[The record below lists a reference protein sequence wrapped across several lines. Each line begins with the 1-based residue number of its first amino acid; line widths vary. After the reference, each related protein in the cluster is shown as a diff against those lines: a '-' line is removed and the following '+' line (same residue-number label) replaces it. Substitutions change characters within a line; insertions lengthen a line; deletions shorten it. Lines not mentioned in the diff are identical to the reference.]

1 MATVTATV
9 MPTAT
14 STTARSAAASSPRWM
29 PTTGAGRTPRPR
41 WASAA
46 KCCGR
51 KCASTRSPTARP
63 NCASWSDAKQHPTPR
78 GAGRTCHGAAG
89 SRIVFGCIEQ
99 NQNHRVDMRT
109 TTQRGIAVHRVFKRG
124 LAIAAA
130 VAAVTGGTACTSAV
144 AQSPAVPPTAINPV
158 ASAAPVPALTA
169 TVGQANAAP
178 ATAPSAPSAPDSAA
192 RAEAQAADSAVLELQ
207 RRMQAR
213 ELAELRTTYNGAYG
227 ASLLFAQSDLTYY
240 VTLFQQKD
248 LWRVIKTTNEAHAER
263 IYADFSRQTRSL
275 SDLDL
280 QRIRLEAQK
289 ERAERQ
295 VAEQESR
302 LRGLRADLDLQRQ
315 QQAQVQARQKVA
327 RTETDTLDAERRAAR
342 ARLDELQRQI
352 RSLEAQVNAPFGGAR
367 SH

>member
-1 MATVTATV
+1 
-9 MPTAT
+9 
-14 STTARSAAASSPRWM
+14 
-29 PTTGAGRTPRPR
+29 
-41 WASAA
+41 
-46 KCCGR
+46 
-51 KCASTRSPTARP
+51 
-63 NCASWSDAKQHPTPR
+63 
-78 GAGRTCHGAAG
+78 
-89 SRIVFGCIEQ
+89 
-99 NQNHRVDMRT
+99 MRT
-109 TTQRGIAVHRVFKRG
+109 TTQRGMAVHRVFKRG

-130 VAAVTGGTACTSAV
+130 AAAVAGGTACTSAV
-144 AQSPAVPPTAINPV
+144 AQSLAAPPTAIDAV
-158 ASAAPVPALTA
+158 APAAPVPALTA
-169 TVGQANAAP
+169 TVGQTGSAP
-178 ATAPSAPSAPDSAA
+178 AAAAPSASDSAA
-192 RAEAQAADSAVLELQ
+192 RADTPAANSAVLELQ

-227 ASLLFAQSDLTYY
+227 ASLLFAQRDLTYY

-280 QRIRLEAQK
+280 QRLRLEAQK

-295 VAEQESR
+295 IAEQEGR

-327 RTETDTLDAERRAAR
+327 RTEADTLDTDRRAAR

-352 RSLEAQVNAPFGGAR
+352 RSLEAQVNAPFGGTRA
-367 SH
+367 H

>member
-1 MATVTATV
+1 
-9 MPTAT
+9 
-14 STTARSAAASSPRWM
+14 
-29 PTTGAGRTPRPR
+29 
-41 WASAA
+41 
-46 KCCGR
+46 
-51 KCASTRSPTARP
+51 
-63 NCASWSDAKQHPTPR
+63 
-78 GAGRTCHGAAG
+78 
-89 SRIVFGCIEQ
+89 
-99 NQNHRVDMRT
+99 
-109 TTQRGIAVHRVFKRG
+109 
-124 LAIAAA
+124 
-130 VAAVTGGTACTSAV
+130 
-144 AQSPAVPPTAINPV
+144 
-158 ASAAPVPALTA
+158 AAPVPALTA
-169 TVGQANAAP
+169 TVGQTGSAP
-178 ATAPSAPSAPDSAA
+178 AAAAPSASDSAA
-192 RAEAQAADSAVLELQ
+192 RADTPAANSAVLELQ

-227 ASLLFAQSDLTYY
+227 ASLLFAQRDLTYY

-295 VAEQESR
+295 IAEQEGR

-327 RTETDTLDAERRAAR
+327 RTEADTLDTDRRAAR

-352 RSLEAQVNAPFGGAR
+352 RSLEAQVNAPFGGTRA
-367 SH
+367 H

>member
-1 MATVTATV
+1 
-9 MPTAT
+9 
-14 STTARSAAASSPRWM
+14 
-29 PTTGAGRTPRPR
+29 
-41 WASAA
+41 
-46 KCCGR
+46 
-51 KCASTRSPTARP
+51 
-63 NCASWSDAKQHPTPR
+63 
-78 GAGRTCHGAAG
+78 
-89 SRIVFGCIEQ
+89 
-99 NQNHRVDMRT
+99 MRT
-109 TTQRGIAVHRVFKRG
+109 TTQRGMAVHRVFKRG
-124 LAIAAA
+124 LTIAAA
-130 VAAVTGGTACTSAV
+130 VAAVTGETACTSAV
-144 AQSPAVPPTAINPV
+144 AQSPAAPPTAINPV
-158 ASAAPVPALTA
+158 GSAAPVPALTA
-169 TVGQANAAP
+169 TIGQANSAP
-178 ATAPSAPSAPDSAA
+178 ATAPDSVA
-192 RAEAQAADSAVLELQ
+192 RADPPAADSAVLELQ

-248 LWRVIKTTNEAHAER
+248 LWRVVKTTNEAHAER
-263 IYADFSRQTRSL
+263 IYADFSHQTRSL

-280 QRIRLEAQK
+280 QRIRLEVQN

-302 LRGLRADLDLQRQ
+302 LRGLRADLDPQRQ

>member
-1 MATVTATV
+1 
-9 MPTAT
+9 
-14 STTARSAAASSPRWM
+14 
-29 PTTGAGRTPRPR
+29 
-41 WASAA
+41 
-46 KCCGR
+46 
-51 KCASTRSPTARP
+51 
-63 NCASWSDAKQHPTPR
+63 D
-78 GAGRTCHGAAG
+78 
-89 SRIVFGCIEQ
+89 
-99 NQNHRVDMRT
+99 
-109 TTQRGIAVHRVFKRG
+109 
-124 LAIAAA
+124 A
-130 VAAVTGGTACTSAV
+130 VA
-144 AQSPAVPPTAINPV
+144 P
-158 ASAAPVPALTA
+158 AAPVPALTA
-169 TVGQANAAP
+169 TVGQTGSAP
-178 ATAPSAPSAPDSAA
+178 AAAAPSASDSAA
-192 RAEAQAADSAVLELQ
+192 RADTPAANSAVLELQ

-295 VAEQESR
+295 IAEQEGR

-327 RTETDTLDAERRAAR
+327 RTEADTLDTDRRAAR

-352 RSLEAQVNAPFGGAR
+352 RSLEAQVNAPFGGTRA
-367 SH
+367 H

>member
-1 MATVTATV
+1 
-9 MPTAT
+9 
-14 STTARSAAASSPRWM
+14 
-29 PTTGAGRTPRPR
+29 
-41 WASAA
+41 
-46 KCCGR
+46 
-51 KCASTRSPTARP
+51 
-63 NCASWSDAKQHPTPR
+63 
-78 GAGRTCHGAAG
+78 
-89 SRIVFGCIEQ
+89 
-99 NQNHRVDMRT
+99 
-109 TTQRGIAVHRVFKRG
+109 
-124 LAIAAA
+124 
-130 VAAVTGGTACTSAV
+130 
-144 AQSPAVPPTAINPV
+144 
-158 ASAAPVPALTA
+158 AAPVPALTA
-169 TVGQANAAP
+169 TVGQTGSAP
-178 ATAPSAPSAPDSAA
+178 AAAAPSASDSAA
-192 RAEAQAADSAVLELQ
+192 RADTPAANSAVLELQ

-295 VAEQESR
+295 IAEQEGR

-327 RTETDTLDAERRAAR
+327 RTEADTLDTDRRAAR

-352 RSLEAQVNAPFGGAR
+352 RSLEAQVNAPFGGTRA
-367 SH
+367 H

>member
-1 MATVTATV
+1 
-9 MPTAT
+9 
-14 STTARSAAASSPRWM
+14 
-29 PTTGAGRTPRPR
+29 
-41 WASAA
+41 
-46 KCCGR
+46 
-51 KCASTRSPTARP
+51 
-63 NCASWSDAKQHPTPR
+63 D
-78 GAGRTCHGAAG
+78 
-89 SRIVFGCIEQ
+89 
-99 NQNHRVDMRT
+99 
-109 TTQRGIAVHRVFKRG
+109 
-124 LAIAAA
+124 A
-130 VAAVTGGTACTSAV
+130 VA
-144 AQSPAVPPTAINPV
+144 P
-158 ASAAPVPALTA
+158 AAPVPALTA
-169 TVGQANAAP
+169 TVGQTGSAP
-178 ATAPSAPSAPDSAA
+178 AAAAPSASDSAA
-192 RAEAQAADSAVLELQ
+192 RADTPAANSAVLELQ

-227 ASLLFAQSDLTYY
+227 ASLLFAQRDLTYY

-295 VAEQESR
+295 IAEQEGR

-327 RTETDTLDAERRAAR
+327 RTEADTLDTDRRAAR

-352 RSLEAQVNAPFGGAR
+352 RSLEAQVNAPFGGTRA
-367 SH
+367 H

>member
-1 MATVTATV
+1 A
-9 MPTAT
+9 P
-14 STTARSAAASSPRWM
+14 
-29 PTTGAGRTPRPR
+29 
-41 WASAA
+41 
-46 KCCGR
+46 
-51 KCASTRSPTARP
+51 
-63 NCASWSDAKQHPTPR
+63 
-78 GAGRTCHGAAG
+78 
-89 SRIVFGCIEQ
+89 
-99 NQNHRVDMRT
+99 
-109 TTQRGIAVHRVFKRG
+109 
-124 LAIAAA
+124 
-130 VAAVTGGTACTSAV
+130 
-144 AQSPAVPPTAINPV
+144 
-158 ASAAPVPALTA
+158 AAPVPALTA
-169 TVGQANAAP
+169 TVGQTGSAP
-178 ATAPSAPSAPDSAA
+178 AAAAPSASDSAA
-192 RAEAQAADSAVLELQ
+192 RADTPAANSAVLELQ

-280 QRIRLEAQK
+280 QRLRLEAQK

-295 VAEQESR
+295 IAEQEGR

-327 RTETDTLDAERRAAR
+327 RTEADTLDTDRRAAR

-352 RSLEAQVNAPFGGAR
+352 RSLEAQVNAPFGGTRA
-367 SH
+367 H